1 MKVPK
6 EDLLAAHKNEDKVAK
21 VCCLYFR
28 KIILEMFKI
37 WFQDFA
43 ANELKQREI
52 RIRNILDLQEN
63 KDSTEKKL
71 EIAACT
77 LETNPS
83 LIPADLNA
91 IPQKFKAFK
100 AEMKNCGFSN
110 DYGIRQY
117 KCAIIICIGN
127 QIKLAAPNIHD
138 PAKFQFTDSTSA
150 DGIKSKLDF
159 ALSMYKLAEP
169 LIRQFI
175 IYG

>member
-21 VCCLYFR
+21 VCCWYATN
-28 KIILEMFKI
+28 IIEIIEPL
-37 WFQDFA
+37 FQDFA
-43 ANELKQREI
+43 TQEMKQREI
-52 RIRNILDLQEN
+52 RIRNIIDLQEN
-63 KDSTEKKL
+63 KDSAEKKL
-71 EIAACT
+71 ALAACT

-83 LIPADLNA
+83 LIPGDLNG

-100 AEMKNCGFSN
+100 AEMKNCGFAN

-117 KCAIIICIGN
+117 KCAIIVFIGN
-127 QIKLAAPNIHD
+127 QIKLAAPNLHD
-138 PAKFQFTDSTSA
+138 PSRFQFTDSTSSES
-150 DGIKSKLDF
+150 IKSKLDF
-159 ALSMYKLAEP
+159 ALSMYKLTEP